1 MQYLAMNL
9 KQTLTE
15 AFRRGQEDYQQGID
29 YGQNPFRIDQ
39 EGSLIVNRQSSIVE
53 MRKFRKENKN

>member
-39 EGSLIVNRQSSIVE
+39 EGSLIVNRQS
-53 MRKFRKENKN
+53 